1 MQPRAIT
8 GIGVVS
14 PLGIGRESFQASLED
29 VDAARVTAFA
39 GPSEVLAEV
48 APDARTAEVWG
59 WEPKDWLGK
68 KGHRNFDRLTKF
80 LITAA
85 KLALIDAGVK
95 ADGEYI
101 ALEPKRVGICS
112 ATAYGSLDAITEL
125 NRVAEL
131 EDPRYIN
138 PTRFPNTVINAAAGY
153 VSIWEDLRAPNTTI
167 VDGGCGA
174 LDAALLAD
182 THLVHKRA
190 DAFLVGGGEV
200 ISEPL
205 YTALDKLG
213 VVHGCAEGKL
223 ELGEGAAYVVVERA
237 DEARE
242 RGAKVLGEI
251 VGYGTSFHP
260 PTSEALLVHASAES
274 VVAAV
279 RMALSDAGLE
289 ASDVDVVCGA
299 TCGLEMMDEAEGAGL
314 REVFGDAIAVVAP
327 KQTIGETFGAAGAFG
342 LVMALGWLHG
352 SPVAPLFSGTAPEA
366 PRTVLVTT
374 VGLYGNVS
382 TIVVRKTPEQELR

>member
-14 PLGIGRESFQASLED
+14 PIGIGREPFQRSLAD
-29 VDAARVTAFA
+29 VEAARGRAFA
-39 GPSEVLAEV
+39 GPSEVLADI
-48 APDARTAEVWG
+48 APDAPTAEVWG
-59 WEPKDWLGK
+59 WEPKEWLGK

-95 ADGEYI
+95 SDGEYI

-125 NRVAEL
+125 NRIAEL

-174 LDAALLAD
+174 LDAVLLAD
-182 THLVHKRA
+182 THLVHERA

-213 VVHGCAEGKL
+213 VVHGCSEGKL
-223 ELGEGAAYVVVERA
+223 ELGEGAAYVVLERGA
-237 DEARE
+237 EARE

-251 VGYGTSFHP
+251 IGYGTSFHP
-260 PTSEALLVHASAES
+260 PTSEALLVHASAAS
-274 VVAAV
+274 VAAAA
-279 RMALSDAGLE
+279 RMALADAGIE
-289 ASDVDVVCGA
+289 ASDVDVVSGA
-299 TCGLEMMDEAEGAGL
+299 SCGLEMMDEAERAGL
-314 REVFGDAIAVVAP
+314 AEVFGDEVAVAAP
-327 KQTIGETFGAAGAFG
+327 KRTIGETFGAAGAFG

-352 SPVAPLFSGTAPEA
+352 SPVVPLVAGTAPDVVG
-366 PRTVLVTT
+366 TVLVTT

-382 TIVVRKTPEQELR
+382 TVLVRKSES